1 MKIALIGYGKM
12 GHEIERILMARGH
25 EIPLII
31 DYDTTDR
38 MTAENLAACDVAI
51 DARDGVRKYR
61 RLFGGGCSG
70 SVRDDGVAGSAAGG
84 DGFVR
89 TE

>member
-51 DARDGVRKYR
+51 
-61 RLFGGGCSG
+61 GGGCSG